1 MKRLPIWFER
11 TENLAIAAT
20 VLVVFVRLHFSWWWL
35 PVFFMA
41 FDLSAAGYLVDNRV
55 GGVCYNLAHAYIAP
69 GLLLLSYVVS
79 GTRWCAFVGL
89 LWAFHIAVD
98 RVLGYGLK
106 FASSFQHTHL
116 GTIGKKRPQADVYSR
131 GSPGSV
137 DLGLADPLA
146 QRHRRPEAQP
156 LGERTIASRSDG

>member
-20 VLVVFVRLHFSWWWL
+20 VVVVFVRLHFSWWWL

-55 GGVCYNLAHAYIAP
+55 GGVCYNLAHAYIGPAV
-69 GLLLLSYVVS
+69 LLLSYVVS
-79 GTRWCAFVGL
+79 ATRWCAFVGL

-116 GTIGKKRPQADVYSR
+116 GTIGRKAPT
-131 GSPGSV
+131 G
-137 DLGLADPLA
+137 
-146 QRHRRPEAQP
+146 
-156 LGERTIASRSDG
+156 

>member
-20 VLVVFVRLHFSWWWL
+20 VVVVFVRLHFSWWWL

-41 FDLSAAGYLVDNRV
+41 FDLSAAGYLVDNRF

-69 GLLLLSYVVS
+69 AVLLLSYVVS

-116 GTIGKKRPQADVYSR
+116 GTIGKKRPQADAYSR

-137 DLGLADPLA
+137 DLCLADPLA
-146 QRHRRPEAQP
+146 QRLRRPMPSRLATAQSP
-156 LGERTIASRSDG
+156 ASPTG

>member
-20 VLVVFVRLHFSWWWL
+20 VVVVFVRLHFSWWWL
-35 PVFFMA
+35 PAFFVA
-41 FDLSAAGYLVDNRV
+41 FDLSAAGYLVDNRA
-55 GGVCYNLAHAYIAP
+55 GAVCYNLAHAYIAP
-69 GLLLLSYVVS
+69 AVLLLSYVVS
-79 GTRWCAFVGL
+79 ATRWCAFVGL

-116 GTIGKKRPQADVYSR
+116 GTIGKQRSPARPCLRPAAPG
-131 GSPGSV
+131 GSDPGSW
-137 DLGLADPLA
+137 GGQ
-146 QRHRRPEAQP
+146 QRE
-156 LGERTIASRSDG
+156 ERILP

>member
-20 VLVVFVRLHFSWWWL
+20 IVVAFVRLHFSWWWL
-35 PVFFMA
+35 PVFFVA
-41 FDLSAAGYLVDNRV
+41 FDLSAAGYLAGNRA
-55 GGVCYNLAHAYIAP
+55 GAVCYNLAHAYIAP
-69 GLLLLSYVVS
+69 AVLLLSYVVS
-79 GTRWCAFVGL
+79 ATRWCAFAGL

-116 GTIGKKRPQADVYSR
+116 GTIGKQHSPLSKVVRRR
-131 GSPGSV
+131 GLTLCAEWGVERLRFGLRSIVPSPFCW
-137 DLGLADPLA
+137 
-146 QRHRRPEAQP
+146 R
-156 LGERTIASRSDG
+156 